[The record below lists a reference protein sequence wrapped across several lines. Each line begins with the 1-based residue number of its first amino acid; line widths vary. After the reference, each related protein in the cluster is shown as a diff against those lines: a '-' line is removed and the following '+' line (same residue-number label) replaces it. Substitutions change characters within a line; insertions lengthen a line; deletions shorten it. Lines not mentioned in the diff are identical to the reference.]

1 MAEEKQEWPSRA
13 FVVATMLV
21 AHVAPITRIQAR
33 GRSRHAGAVRT
44 HGCMRGFMID
54 DLDETL
60 AALLRRELSPGLTH
74 QIQVSF
80 EAPDDQFP
88 PQSVTTPAVDL
99 FLYDVRE
106 NLELRSNEVF
116 LDRHRDGTAQ
126 RTLSPVRI
134 DASYLITAWPREGL
148 ASPAEDEH
156 RLLGEVMRA
165 LLRHR
170 TLPKELLHGS
180 LKGSDLPL
188 PVSALQPGRLQSLGE
203 FWQAMGGKP
212 KAAINYTVTLSV
224 DLGIV
229 ELVPLVAERVF
240 HYEPGLG
247 GTP

>member
-1 MAEEKQEWPSRA
+1 
-13 FVVATMLV
+13 
-21 AHVAPITRIQAR
+21 
-33 GRSRHAGAVRT
+33 
-44 HGCMRGFMID
+44 MID

-60 AALLRRELSPGLTH
+60 TALLRRELAPGLSD

-88 PQSVTTPAVDL
+88 PQSVTTPAIDL

-106 NLELRSNEVF
+106 NLELRSNDVYI
-116 LDRHRDGTAQ
+116 DRHRDGTAH
-126 RTLSPVRI
+126 RVPVPVRI

-165 LLRHR
+165 LLRFR
-170 TLPKELLHGS
+170 TLPKELLRGS
-180 LKGSDLPL
+180 LAASELPL

-224 DLGIV
+224 DVGIPEEV
-229 ELVPLVAERVF
+229 RLVTERVF
-240 HYEPGLG
+240 RYDAWTGDALRRARI
-247 GTP
+247 

>member
-1 MAEEKQEWPSRA
+1 
-13 FVVATMLV
+13 
-21 AHVAPITRIQAR
+21 
-33 GRSRHAGAVRT
+33 
-44 HGCMRGFMID
+44 MID

-60 AALLRRELSPGLTH
+60 AALLKRELSPGLAQ

-88 PQSVTTPAVDL
+88 PQSVTTPAIDL

-106 NLELRSNEVF
+106 NTELRSSDAWFE
-116 LDRHRDGTAQ
+116 RRDNGSML
-126 RTLSPVRI
+126 RTMAPVRV

-156 RLLGEVMRA
+156 RLLGEVMRV
-165 LLRHR
+165 LLLHR
-170 TLPKELLHGS
+170 TLPQELLQGS
-180 LKGSDLPL
+180 LKDSDLPL

-224 DLGIV
+224 DVGKV
-229 ELVPLVAERVF
+229 TKTPLVKEAEFYYDPRLRRA
-240 HYEPGLG
+240 P
-247 GTP
+247 PRAP